1 MTRIFENQEI
11 GIDIVKIDRFR
22 KKKVLE
28 NQSFYKKIFTKS
40 EITYCKKFIDPYP
53 HFAGKFALK
62 EAVQKS
68 IDEKLVFKKIETF
81 HYDSKPVVRLEN
93 TKNKYEFKASISH
106 EDEFAIAIVIS
117 EKTI

>member
-1 MTRIFENQEI
+1 MTKLFQNQEI

-22 KKKVLE
+22 KKEVLE

-40 EITYCKKFIDPYP
+40 EIAYCKKFIDPYP

-68 IDEKLVFKKIETF
+68 IDENLVLKKIETF
-81 HYDSKPVVRLEN
+81 HYNSKPIVKLEN
-93 TKNKYEFKASISH
+93 SKDKYEFIASISH
-106 EDEFAIAIVIS
+106 ENEFAIAIVIS

>member
-1 MTRIFENQEI
+1 MTRTFENQEI

-68 IDEKLVFKKIETF
+68 IDENLVFKKIETF

>member
-40 EITYCKKFIDPYP
+40 EIAYCKKFIDPYP

-68 IDEKLVFKKIETF
+68 IDENLVFKKIETF